1 MTTTTKYQRSKPPT
15 SFVLYTWEDFE
26 LDVNQILSFLAGHG
40 RTYNGVFALPRGGL
54 ILGVRLSHELD
65 IPLIS
70 GGVTRNTLVV
80 DDIADSGDAL
90 LTYINRSQCDTVVLH
105 RNIHCPIKPT
115 FWAQDVEGYVIYPW
129 ESKKEM
135 ERESARTD
143 LS

>member
-1 MTTTTKYQRSKPPT
+1 MTATTTYQKGKTPRA
-15 SFVLYTWEDFE
+15 FVLYTWEDFE
-26 LDVNQILSFLAGHG
+26 LDVRQILTFLDG
-40 RTYNGVFALPRGGL
+40 RGKRYNGVYALPRGGL
-54 ILGVRLSHELD
+54 VLGVRLSHELD

-70 GGVTRNTLVV
+70 GGVTQETLVV

-90 LTYINRSQCDTVVLH
+90 STFINRSKCDTIVLH

-115 FWAQDVEGYVIYPW
+115 FWAQDVEGYVVYPW

-143 LS
+143 IS